1 MSLLAIET
9 ALTVITTGL
18 AFAGPGLGSQWFRRW
33 GGAFDRLA
41 QRKALSILVVGST
54 ALLARLALL
63 PVLPVP
69 EPGVHDEFSHLLAAE
84 TFASGRLANPPHPM
98 WVHFE
103 SFYIDQLPTYM
114 SMYPPGQG
122 LILAAGKRIFGH
134 PWFGVWMSAGA
145 MCAAFCWM
153 LQGWLPPG
161 WALLGGF
168 LAVLRLGIFSY
179 WMNSY
184 WGGALPALGGALI
197 LGALPRLLR
206 SPRASHAA
214 LLALGLAVLANTRP
228 YEGLVLSLPVLLVLL
243 GAAIKAEPRRARLLR
258 RAALPAGEIL
268 LAAAA
273 AMSYYNWRVFG
284 NPLTLPYQVN
294 RAAYA
299 VAPYF
304 PWQAPRPEPAYRHRV
319 LRDFYLGYEFA
330 DFERTRTLGGFL
342 ARTREKLTTVF
353 SFYFGPALA
362 LPLALLPRA
371 LRDRRLRFLAIAGAV
386 MALGLAAEVWLIPH
400 YAAPATCLLY
410 ALLLQAMRHLRA
422 WRPEGQPVGR
432 FLVRGLVMVCVV
444 MGAIRVCVEPP
455 LPQPGRWLPS
465 WCGRSPFDPERGRL
479 LRQLERTGGRH
490 LVMVRYS
497 ASHNVFNEWVY
508 NHADISNA
516 HVVWAREM
524 GAERDRE
531 LLRYFPDRTVWLV
544 EPDARP
550 VSLTPYSPPLVPGY
564 LQTRG
569 LETQT
574 AVPASS
580 GRLAN

>member
-9 ALTVITTGL
+9 ALTVITAGL
-18 AFAGPGLGSQWFRRW
+18 AFAGPRLGSRWFRRW
-33 GGAFDRLA
+33 EDAFARLA
-41 QRKALSILVVGST
+41 RRKGLSIVVVGLA

-63 PVLPVP
+63 PALPIP

-103 SFYIDQLPTYM
+103 SFHIDQLPTYM

-122 LILAAGKRIFGH
+122 LILAAGKWIFGH
-134 PWFGVWMSAGA
+134 PWFGVWISTGA
-145 MCAAFCWM
+145 MCAAFGWM

-184 WGGALPALGGALI
+184 WGGAAPALGGALI

-206 SPRASHAA
+206 SPRAGHAA
-214 LLALGLAVLANTRP
+214 LLALGLAILANTRP
-228 YEGLVLSLPVLLVLL
+228 YEGLVLSVPVLLALL
-243 GAAIKAEPRRARLLR
+243 VAAIMGEPRRARLLR
-258 RAALPAGEIL
+258 RAALPAGAIL

-284 NPLTLPYQVN
+284 NPLTLPYQIN
-294 RAAYA
+294 RATYA

-304 PWQAPRPEPAYRHRV
+304 PWQTPRPEPAYRHRV
-319 LRDFYLGYEFA
+319 LRDFYVGYEFA
-330 DFERTRTLGGFL
+330 DFEKTRTPGGFL
-342 ARTREKLTTVF
+342 SRTREKLTTVF

-371 LRDRRLRFLAIAGAV
+371 LRDRRLRLLALAGAAT
-386 MALGLAAEVWLIPH
+386 ALGLAAEVWLIPH

-422 WRPEGQPVGR
+422 WRPEGR

-444 MGAIRVCVEPP
+444 MGAIRVCAEPP

-465 WCGRSPFDPERGRL
+465 WYGRSPFDPERARV
-479 LRQLERTGGRH
+479 LRQLEHTEGRH
-490 LVMVRYS
+490 LVIVRYS

-508 NHADISNA
+508 NSADISNA
-516 HVVWAREM
+516 KVVWAREM
-524 GAERDRE
+524 ASERDRE
-531 LLRYFPDRTVWLV
+531 LLRYFADRTVWLV

-550 VSLTPYSPPLVPGY
+550 VLLIPYSPPPDPGD
-564 LQTRG
+564 LQSKR
-569 LETQT
+569 LEKNRA
-574 AVPASS
+574 AVPPSL